1 MLYTILRSWLL
12 LIARLFFHLRV
23 EGVEHIPAS
32 GGVIFAVNHVSYVD
46 PLVIGVAVGR
56 RLHFM
61 AKAELF
67 QNRAFAWFLRRLN
80 AFPVSRNRMEPSTLK
95 RSLALLKAG
104 EALVVFP
111 EGTRGD
117 GLTLGKA
124 KPGIRLLAKK
134 SRAVVVPVYHRGAER
149 ILPKGA
155 FLPRLHPVIVWFGKP
170 FRFPADAGSWGK
182 GFVEFEKEVMEE
194 IAALR
199 LALETEERIGKGL
212 EKIHKNR
219 RYCRR

>member
-1 MLYTILRSWLL
+1 MLYTILRFWLL

-46 PLVIGVAVGR
+46 PLVVGVAVGR

-67 QNRAFAWFLRRLN
+67 RDRAFAWLLRKLN
-80 AFPVSRNRMEPSTLK
+80 AFPVSRDRMMPSTFK

-104 EALVVFP
+104 EALVIFP

-117 GLTLGKA
+117 GLTLGEA
-124 KPGIRLLAKK
+124 KPGIGLLAKK
-134 SRAVVVPVYHRGAER
+134 SGAAVVPVYHRGAER
-149 ILPKGA
+149 VLPKGA
-155 FLPRLHPVIVWFGKP
+155 LLPRLHPVTVWFGKP
-170 FRFPADAGSWGK
+170 LRFPADAGSRGR
-182 GFVEFEKEVMEE
+182 GFVEFEKEVMRE
-194 IAALR
+194 IASLKV
-199 LALETEERIGKGL
+199 ALETEERLGKEL
-212 EKIHKNR
+212 EK
-219 RYCRR
+219 